1 MYERILFPTDGSE
14 TTEHALEHAIDLADR
29 YDAELHVLYVVDAT
43 IFADDVDTGAI
54 VEEFETA
61 GERIVD
67 DVAGQA
73 RATDLEPVTT
83 AVVRGTPHREILAYA
98 DAHDV
103 DLLVMGTHGR
113 AGIERYLLGSVT
125 EKIVRLSEVPVL
137 VVSRPET

>member
-1 MYERILFPTDGSE
+1 MYERILLPTDGSE

-43 IFADDVDTGAI
+43 IVADDVDTGAI

-67 DVAGQA
+67 DVAEQA
-73 RATDLEPVTT
+73 RAADVESVTT

-103 DLLVMGTHGR
+103 DLLVVGTHGR
-113 AGIERYLLGSVT
+113 AGIERFLLGSVT
-125 EKIVRLSEVPVL
+125 EKVVRLSEVPVL

>member
-1 MYERILFPTDGSE
+1 MYERILLPTDGSE

-67 DVAGQA
+67 DVAEQA
-73 RATDLEPVTT
+73 RAADVEPVTT

-103 DLLVMGTHGR
+103 DLLVVGTHGR
-113 AGIERYLLGSVT
+113 AGIERFLLGSVT
-125 EKIVRLSEVPVL
+125 EKVVRLSEVPVL